1 MYEPLTPPTDEEFDQ
16 LISHAMDELPQEYI
30 KGLDNVAIV
39 YADDP
44 DKYQAQKAGLREGNL
59 LLGLYEGIPLTA
71 RGAGYTFVLPD
82 KITLFK
88 FPITAVSHSSEA
100 LYEQIKRTLWHEIAH
115 YYGLDH
121 HRIHELEDRL

>member
-1 MYEPLTPPTDEEFDQ
+1 MNLSDSEFDQ
-16 LISHAMDELPQEYI
+16 LITRAMDELPQKYI

-39 YADDP
+39 YADEP
-44 DKYQAQKAGLREGNL
+44 DEHQRTKARLGQGSI
-59 LLGLYEGIPLTA
+59 LLGLYEGIPLTK

-88 FPITAVSHSSEA
+88 NSILAVTNTPEE
-100 LYEQIKRTLWHEIAH
+100 LFEQIKRTLWHEIAH

-121 HRIHELEDRL
+121 DDIHKIQHR

>member
-1 MYEPLTPPTDEEFDQ
+1 MNVSDEEFDG
-16 LISHAMDELPQEYI
+16 LISRAMDELPQAYI

-44 DKYQAQKAGLREGNL
+44 DEHQSKKAHLHEYSL
-59 LLGLYEGIPLTA
+59 LLGLYEGIPLTQ

-88 FPITAVSHSSEA
+88 NPILAVVQTP
-100 LYEQIKRTLWHEIAH
+100 EQLFEQVKRTLWHEIAH
-115 YYGLDH
+115 FYGLDH
-121 HRIHELEDRL
+121 DRIHHLEGGHTS

>member
-1 MYEPLTPPTDEEFDQ
+1 MNLSDQEFDR
-16 LISHAMDELPQEYI
+16 LISAAMDGLPQKYI

-44 DKYQAQKAGLREGNL
+44 DENQRKKSDLKPGSL
-59 LLGLYEGIPLTA
+59 LLGLYEGIPLTK

-88 FPITAVSHSSEA
+88 NPILAVTSTPEQ
-100 LYEQIKRTLWHEIAH
+100 LFEQIKRTLWHEIAH

-121 HRIHELEDRL
+121 DDIYKLHL

>member
-1 MYEPLTPPTDEEFDQ
+1 MDLSDQEFDR
-16 LISHAMDELPQEYI
+16 LISAAMDDLPQKYI
-30 KGLDNVAIV
+30 KGLNNVAIV

-44 DKYQAQKAGLREGNL
+44 DENQSKKAELKPGSL
-59 LLGLYEGIPLTA
+59 LLGLYEGIPLTK

-88 FPITAVSHSSEA
+88 NPILAVASTPEQ
-100 LYEQIKRTLWHEIAH
+100 LFEQIKRTLWHEIAH

-121 HRIHELEDRL
+121 DDINRLQV